1 MDHLGPR
8 PRVSDLSAEKILDA
22 VGRDK
27 KAKDGRVPFV
37 LAPEIGAFR
46 LVFDVPRA
54 LVFDAYGTL
63 FDVHS
68 VVRRCE
74 SFWPGKGAL
83 LSQAWRAKQLEYT
96 WLRSLMRRYRPFSEV
111 TRDALAWACDSLG
124 LPLDEQ
130 KATALMA
137 EYLAL
142 SAYPE
147 VRESFNKIK
156 AGKRAILSNGSPDM
170 LDPLVKRSGLH
181 FDAVLSVDE
190 LKIFKP
196 APEVYALAVRRL
208 GVKKE
213 DIGFVSSN
221 CWDALGA
228 KSFGFTVF
236 WINRFDAPLD
246 RLGFAVD
253 GVLHSLAE
261 LTEKIPSN
269 PDS

>member
-1 MDHLGPR
+1 MK
-8 PRVSDLSAEKILDA
+8 DL
-22 VGRDK
+22 
-27 KAKDGRVPFV
+27 
-37 LAPEIGAFR
+37 
-46 LVFDVPRA
+46 RA

-68 VVRRCE
+68 VARRCE

-124 LPLDEQ
+124 LPLDRQ
-130 KATALMA
+130 KTAALMA
-137 EYLAL
+137 EYRAL
-142 SAYPE
+142 SAYPDVQE
-147 VRESFNKIK
+147 CFKRIK
-156 AGKRAILSNGSPDM
+156 TRKRAILSNGSPDM
-170 LDPLVKRSGLH
+170 LDPLVKQSGLH

-196 APEVYALAVRRL
+196 APEVYELAVRRL

-236 WINRFDAPLD
+236 WINRSNAPLD
-246 RLGFAVD
+246 KLGLEVD
-253 GVLHSLAE
+253 GVLHSLTE
-261 LTEKIPSN
+261 LTEKTTAN